1 MSVEPNYFQQYQ
13 HADIDELAD
22 VIGELLQNPITV
34 EDADHKL
41 IAYSSHGDSTDQARW
56 STIMG
61 RRVPEKVLTRLWK
74 DGVFQELL
82 TRDDPVHIPA
92 KDEVGLGKRVAIAI
106 RRGSDVLGYIW
117 AQEVNRPITPEDD
130 EILRQA
136 ARVAVSRLMQRQ
148 GKRKAEEQ
156 RRKEFLWELL
166 LGNHKSESAIRQK
179 ADSLQMQLP
188 TSYLICIIEA
198 AGARLDQY
206 LYPLLMRDKLLW
218 VVDGSQII
226 LLIGLSEDGKKDV
239 REVLIRKVE
248 QFLADSLGKLEAH
261 VTEGRQV
268 VAGYGLGY
276 RTYSEIVKSYREAL
290 HALKIKKLFPK
301 ENEGVYGY
309 HELGIYRYLLQL
321 KQWEAEQGYENERLE
336 KLRQY
341 DRDNQ
346 TAMLETLETFLDAAG
361 KVNVTAQRLH
371 IHINTLSYRLRR
383 IEEIM
388 RVDLENMN
396 QRAALYLELKMAKLD
411 QEQ

>member
-1 MSVEPNYFQQYQ
+1 MSLQPNFFQQYQ

-22 VIGELLQNPITV
+22 VIGELLQNPITI

-41 IAYSSHGDSTDQARW
+41 IAYSSHGESTDQARW

-74 DGVFQELL
+74 DGVFQALL
-82 TRDDPVHIPA
+82 TQDDPVHVPA
-92 KDEVGLGKRVAIAI
+92 KDEIGLGKRVAIAI
-106 RRGSDVLGYIW
+106 RRNNDVLGYIW
-117 AQEVNRPITPEDD
+117 AQEVNRPITADDD
-130 EILRQA
+130 EILRLA
-136 ARVAVSRLMQRQ
+136 ARAAVARLMQRQ

-166 LGNHKSESAIRQK
+166 LGNHSSEAVIRQK

-188 TSYLICIIEA
+188 TSYLICIVEA

-206 LYPLLMRDKLLW
+206 LYPLLMRDKLYW

-226 LLIGLSEDGKKDV
+226 LLIGLTEAKKEQND
-239 REVLIRKVE
+239 VLIRKVE
-248 QFLADSLGKLEAH
+248 QFLADSLEKLEAH
-261 VTEGRQV
+261 VSEGQV
-268 VAGYGLGY
+268 TAGYGLGHK
-276 RTYSEIVKSYREAL
+276 TYTDIVKSYREAL
-290 HALKIKKLFPK
+290 HAVKVKKLFPR
-301 ENEGVYGY
+301 ETEGIHGY
-309 HELGIYRYLLQL
+309 HELGIYRYLLQV
-321 KQWEAEQGYENERLE
+321 KQWEEEQGYRNERIE
-336 KLRQY
+336 KLKQY

-371 IHINTLSYRLRR
+371 VHINTLSYRLRR
-383 IEEIM
+383 IEEIV

-396 QRAALYLELKMAKLD
+396 QRAALYLELKMAKLNG
-411 QEQ
+411 EQ